1 MRFVDAIAAK
11 RDGRSLSQDEI
22 EAFVRGVTDGTI
34 PDYQASALLMAIV
47 LRGMSDAETAW
58 LTDAMVRSGDRVD
71 LSDIPGVKVGK
82 HSTGGVGDKTSIVLA
97 PIAAAC
103 GVIVPKMSGR
113 GLGHTGGTLDKL
125 ESIPGFRIT
134 LSIDEFKSV
143 LRDVGTSIIGQTA
156 SLAPA
161 DKKLYALRDVTAT
174 VESIPLISS
183 SIMSKKLAEGSN
195 ALVLDVKCGD
205 GAFMKDPARARELA
219 ASMVAIG
226 TQAGVRTEA
235 VITDMDAPLGCAI
248 GNSLEIIECLETLK
262 GQGPGDL
269 TAVVVRLASRMV
281 VLAGLASDDRTAS
294 ARVAHALE
302 SGRALETFARMIER
316 QGGNP
321 RVTENYA
328 LLPSAPARVICS
340 ASHSGYLTALKAEAI
355 GKASNVLGAGRSTV
369 GDAIDHGVG
378 VVVLAKPGDRV
389 TRGQP
394 LVELHHRGR
403 GVEDALEFCRAAIAI
418 DDEPPPRR
426 EKVLGEVR

>member
-1 MRFVDAIAAK
+1 
-11 RDGRSLSQDEI
+11 
-22 EAFVRGVTDGTI
+22 
-34 PDYQASALLMAIV
+34 
-47 LRGMSDAETAW
+47 
-58 LTDAMVRSGDRVD
+58 
-71 LSDIPGVKVGK
+71 
-82 HSTGGVGDKTSIVLA
+82 
-97 PIAAAC
+97 
-103 GVIVPKMSGR
+103 
-113 GLGHTGGTLDKL
+113 
-125 ESIPGFRIT
+125 
-134 LSIDEFKSV
+134 
-143 LRDVGTSIIGQTA
+143 
-156 SLAPA
+156 
-161 DKKLYALRDVTAT
+161 
-174 VESIPLISS
+174 
-183 SIMSKKLAEGSN
+183 
-195 ALVLDVKCGD
+195 
-205 GAFMKDPARARELA
+205 
-219 ASMVAIG
+219 
-226 TQAGVRTEA
+226 
-235 VITDMDAPLGCAI
+235 
-248 GNSLEIIECLETLK
+248 
-262 GQGPGDL
+262 
-269 TAVVVRLASRMV
+269 MV
-281 VLAGLASDDRTAS
+281 VLAGLAGDDRTAS

-369 GDAIDHGVG
+369 GEAIDHGVG